1 MNQLKTNSPLKTI
14 LIVLLGVISC
24 VATLQAQE
32 FKRNIEMKT
41 FIPKGQWIVGSS
53 VSYSQYSNDN
63 YQFLIVENL
72 SGEGYSF
79 KVSPVLCYAFKD
91 NLAAGGRFMYSRNYT
106 KLDNVGLNIDE
117 ETSFDVSN
125 LYELKHSYSGI
136 AVLRNYINLGSS
148 KRFALYNEAQ
158 LELGGSVSRI
168 MNGKGDDLTGVHQTS
183 FDMSLGL
190 SPGLVAFINNYT
202 AVEVSI
208 GILGLNVSKTHQVT
222 DQIYKSD
229 RSSTTANFK
238 INLFSIGL
246 GIAFYL

>member
-1 MNQLKTNSPLKTI
+1 MTRSLKTI
-14 LIVLLGVISC
+14 LLTLLLVTVGSS
-24 VATLQAQE
+24 LSQAQE

-63 YQFLIVENL
+63 YQFLVIENL

-106 KLDNVGLNIDE
+106 KLDNIGLHIDE
-117 ETSFDVSN
+117 DLNLDISD
-125 LYELKHSYSGI
+125 LYELKHSYSAM

-148 KRFALYNEAQ
+148 KRFALFNEVQ
-158 LELGGSVSRI
+158 LELGGSTSRVL
-168 MNGKGDDLTGVHQTS
+168 NGKGDNLTGVYQTS
-183 FDMSLGL
+183 FDASIGL
-190 SPGLVAFINNYT
+190 SPGMVAFINNYT

-208 GILGLNVSKTHQVT
+208 GVLGFNMSKTRQVT
-222 DQIYKSD
+222 DQIYKSN
-229 RSSTTANFK
+229 RSSTSANFN

>member
-1 MNQLKTNSPLKTI
+1 MTRSLKIML
-14 LIVLLGVISC
+14 LVLVGIMAEV
-24 VATLQAQE
+24 VQAQAQE

-63 YQFLIVENL
+63 YQFLVIENL

-79 KVSPVLCYAFKD
+79 RVSPVLCYAFKD

-106 KLDNVGLNIDE
+106 KLDNIGLHIDE
-117 ETSFDVSN
+117 DLNLDISN

-148 KRFALYNEAQ
+148 KRFALYNEVQ
-158 LELGGSVSRI
+158 LEFGGSVSRI
-168 MNGKGDDLTGVHQTS
+168 LNGKGDNLTGVYQTS
-183 FDMSLGL
+183 FDASIGL
-190 SPGLVAFINNYT
+190 SPGMVAFINNYT

-208 GILGLNVSKTHQVT
+208 GVLGFNVSKTHQVT
-222 DQIYKSD
+222 DQIYKSN
-229 RSSTTANFK
+229 RSSTSANFN

>member
-1 MNQLKTNSPLKTI
+1 MTHSFKTI
-14 LIVLLGVISC
+14 LLVLAGLAMGIIQ
-24 VATLQAQE
+24 AQAQE

-63 YQFLIVENL
+63 YQFLVVENL

-79 KVSPVLCYAFKD
+79 KVSPVLCYTFKD
-91 NLAAGGRFMYSRNYT
+91 NLAAGGRFMYSRNFT
-106 KLDNVGLNIDE
+106 KLDNIGLHIDE
-117 ETSFDVSN
+117 DLNLDISN
-125 LYELKHSYSGI
+125 LYELKHSYSAI

-148 KRFALYNEAQ
+148 KRFALYNEVQ
-158 LELGGSVSRI
+158 LELGGSTSRI
-168 MNGKGDDLTGVHQTS
+168 LNGKGDNLTGVFQTS
-183 FDMSLGL
+183 FDASIGL
-190 SPGLVAFINNYT
+190 SPGMVAFINNYT

-208 GILGLNVSKTHQVT
+208 GVLGFNMSKTHQVT
-222 DQIYKSD
+222 DQIYKSN
-229 RSSTTANFK
+229 RSSLSANFN

>member
-1 MNQLKTNSPLKTI
+1 MTRTLKIMML
-14 LIVLLGVISC
+14 VLVGIMVEVLQ
-24 VATLQAQE
+24 AQAQE

-63 YQFLIVENL
+63 YQFLVIENL

-106 KLDNVGLNIDE
+106 KLDNIGLHIDE
-117 ETSFDVSN
+117 DLNLDISN

-136 AVLRNYINLGSS
+136 AVLRNYINLGTS
-148 KRFALYNEAQ
+148 KRFALYNEVQ
-158 LELGGSVSRI
+158 LELGGSTSRI
-168 MNGKGDDLTGVHQTS
+168 LNGKGDNLTGVYQTS
-183 FDMSLGL
+183 FDASIGL
-190 SPGLVAFINNYT
+190 SPGMVAFINNYT

-208 GILGLNVSKTHQVT
+208 GVLGFNVSKTHQVT
-222 DQIYKSD
+222 DQIYKSN
-229 RSSTTANFK
+229 RSSTSANFN

>member
-1 MNQLKTNSPLKTI
+1 MTRTLKIMML
-14 LIVLLGVISC
+14 VLVGIMVELLQ
-24 VATLQAQE
+24 AQAQE

-63 YQFLIVENL
+63 YQFLVIENL

-106 KLDNVGLNIDE
+106 KLDNIGLHIDE
-117 ETSFDVSN
+117 DLNLDISN

-136 AVLRNYINLGSS
+136 AVLRNYINLGTS
-148 KRFALYNEAQ
+148 KRFALYNEVQ
-158 LELGGSVSRI
+158 LELGGSTSRI
-168 MNGKGDDLTGVHQTS
+168 LNGKGDNLTGVYQTS
-183 FDMSLGL
+183 FDASIGL
-190 SPGLVAFINNYT
+190 SPGMVAFINNYT

-208 GILGLNVSKTHQVT
+208 GVLGFNVSKTHQVT
-222 DQIYKSD
+222 DQIYKSN
-229 RSSTTANFK
+229 RSSTSANFN